1 MPIKIPDKLP
11 AKRVLE
17 NENIFV
23 MDELRAGTQD
33 IRPLKIGILNL
44 MPTKITTE
52 TQLARLL
59 GNTPLQV
66 EIELVQVSSH
76 KAKNV
81 SEEHMLAFYKTFDEI
96 RNNKYDGF
104 VITGAPVITNPSYLL
119 FRISSKVL

>member
-44 MPTKITTE
+44 MPTKITTATKSE
-52 TQLARLL
+52 TI
-59 GNTPLQV
+59 NTTDL
-66 EIELVQVSSH
+66 
-76 KAKNV
+76 
-81 SEEHMLAFYKTFDEI
+81 
-96 RNNKYDGF
+96 
-104 VITGAPVITNPSYLL
+104 
-119 FRISSKVL
+119 